1 MHALT
6 IAKPF
11 TFDDPPA
18 TSDATSPF
26 PDRHLLLSRALR
38 NTSDLAHEV
47 SRDGSSGYSPAVNS
61 RRNTSIGLLRRAR
74 RRHLRAPPQH
84 EDDANEGPE
93 ELSQG
98 RSAKRRRLNA
108 DSPSPAK
115 KPHKYGYYG
124 QVETGRLRLEIISN
138 DGGERK
144 DPGNPGIFLGADNML
159 KMDKSVFCS
168 ERTSAGILLRHSDDT
183 AFCVERLHIAGP
195 EHGFTAP

>member
-1 MHALT
+1 M
-6 IAKPF
+6 
-11 TFDDPPA
+11 
-18 TSDATSPF
+18 
-26 PDRHLLLSRALR
+26 RASSQYED
-38 NTSDLAHEV
+38 NA
-47 SRDGSSGYSPAVNS
+47 DGA
-61 RRNTSIGLLRRAR
+61 A
-74 RRHLRAPPQH
+74 
-84 EDDANEGPE
+84 E
-93 ELSQG
+93 EQSQG

-108 DSPSPAK
+108 DSPPPAK

-168 ERTSAGILLRHSDDT
+168 ERTSASILLRHADET

-195 EHGFTAP
+195 EHGFSAP